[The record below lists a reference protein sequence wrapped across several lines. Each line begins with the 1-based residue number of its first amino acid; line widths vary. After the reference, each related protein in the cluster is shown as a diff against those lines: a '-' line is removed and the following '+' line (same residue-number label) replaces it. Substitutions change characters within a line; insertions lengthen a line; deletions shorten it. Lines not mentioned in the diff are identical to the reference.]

1 MAYFLRG
8 QIPVSGIL
16 RSCNAALF
24 LSIQIFFCSHLF
36 ASPLS
41 VRHHMVKPA
50 GLGPASQQ
58 ALLSITCSSA
68 AAPVRRS
75 PNIPQQHFCAVG
87 GVDPAASGPPR
98 ARKFETTS
106 ASACFCQRC
115 CQAFVRFFFFHAPV
129 LRPHDDSPGPRHGIY
144 GKPRANT

>member
-1 MAYFLRG
+1 MDKFQFLAYCAPAMQHCF
-8 QIPVSGIL
+8 
-16 RSCNAALF
+16 C
-24 LSIQIFFCSHLF
+24 LSRFFFCSHLF

-50 GLGPASQQ
+50 GLGPARQQ

-115 CQAFVRFFFFHAPV
+115 CQALVRFFFFTRLFSARTTTV
-129 LRPHDDSPGPRHGIY
+129 QVPGMASTGSQGPTR
-144 GKPRANT
+144 KP